1 MGVAGLDSL
10 EADLVHSVEC
20 ADACGQRGR
29 PFASTNTLKQFTRR
43 VDSLHGRE
51 TVATEKTHRDRFAL
65 VTSVY
70 PSHVHGGWL
79 VDPISRNIPSYPAQ
93 A

>member
-20 ADACGQRGR
+20 ADMRGRRSR
-29 PFASTNTLKQFTRR
+29 PFASTNTLKQVTCR

-51 TVATEKTHRDRFAL
+51 TVATEKTHRDRFAV

-70 PSHVHGGWL
+70 PSHVHRGWL
-79 VDPISRNIPSYPAQ
+79 VDPI
-93 A
+93 